1 MITKTTMPDF
11 YSLVPKTLKENLKY
25 RMEISE
31 RCDKDLGFRAATMQA
46 CREDILYWINS
57 FCWLFEPRARMVGG
71 KLQPTIIPFITWCL
85 GVVAYLAISKGWADS
100 AQWIAAVVASAT
112 ATGVHSGIKNT
123 LQSGAPVNSI
133 KP

>member
-1 MITKTTMPDF
+1 MNININIAEFGGVILALLTVGAILKNAFPK
-11 YSLVPKTLKENLKY
+11 VPN
-25 RMEISE
+25 R
-31 RCDKDLGFRAATMQA
+31 
-46 CREDILYWINS
+46 
-57 FCWLFEPRARMVGG
+57 
-71 KLQPTIIPFITWCL
+71 IIPFITWCL